1 LIVLRTLEAD
11 EWSGFEGNPMQQRVS
26 TYVYA
31 DDPILQAGVISQ
43 LRMRSE
49 IEVAESGDLDGV
61 DVGIAV
67 ADALDE
73 STLRILRSL
82 KKAGVAYT
90 VLVMGAVDDAAVVSA
105 AEAGVNGLL
114 RRSEATPDA
123 LVRAIQRVAAGEGV
137 IPADLLGHLLG
148 QVGRLQRQVLSP
160 RGLTFTGLSDR
171 EVQVL
176 RLIADGMDTNEI
188 ARQLCYSQRTVK
200 NVLHDVTTRLQL
212 RNRSHAVAYAVREG
226 LI

>member
-1 LIVLRTLEAD
+1 
-11 EWSGFEGNPMQQRVS
+11 MQRRVS

-43 LRMRSE
+43 LRMRAE
-49 IEVAESGDLDGV
+49 IEVVDSGDLTDV

-67 ADALDE
+67 ADTLDDQ
-73 STLRILRSL
+73 TVRILRSL
-82 KKAGVAYT
+82 KKAGVAHT
-90 VLVMGAVDDAAVVSA
+90 ILVMCAIDDKAVVTA
-105 AEAGVNGLL
+105 AEVGVSGLL
-114 RRSEATPDA
+114 RRPEATPDL
-123 LVRAIQRVAAGEGV
+123 LVRTIQKVAAGDGV
-137 IPADLLGHLLG
+137 IPSDLLGHLLG
-148 QVGRLQRQVLSP
+148 QVGRLQRQILSP

-176 RLIADGMDTNEI
+176 RLIADGHDTNEI

>member
-1 LIVLRTLEAD
+1 
-11 EWSGFEGNPMQQRVS
+11 MQPRVS
-26 TYVYA
+26 IYVYA
-31 DDPILQAGVISQ
+31 DDPILQAGMVSQ
-43 LRMRSE
+43 LRGRPEIDIVEASE
-49 IEVAESGDLDGV
+49 LARAQLGLVA
-61 DVGIAV
+61 

-73 STLRILRSL
+73 ETLRIMRSL
-82 KKAGVAYT
+82 KRAGVAHT
-90 VLVMGAVDDAAVVSA
+90 VLVMRTIDDAAVVSA
-105 AEAGVNGLL
+105 AEVGVSGLL
-114 RRSEATPDA
+114 RRSEATPET
-123 LVRAIQRVAAGEGV
+123 LVRTIQKVADGDGV
-137 IPADLLGHLLG
+137 IPSDLLGHLLG

-171 EVQVL
+171 EIEVL
-176 RLIADGMDTNEI
+176 RLIAEGHDTNEI

>member
-1 LIVLRTLEAD
+1 
-11 EWSGFEGNPMQQRVS
+11 MQRRVS

-43 LRMRSE
+43 LRTRA
-49 IEVAESGDLDGV
+49 EVEVVESNDLSGV

-67 ADALDE
+67 SDSLDDE
-73 STLRILRSL
+73 TTRILRSL
-82 KKAGVAYT
+82 KKAGVTYT
-90 VLVMGAVDDAAVVSA
+90 ILVMGAIDDNTVVGA
-105 AEAGVNGLL
+105 AEVGVSGLL
-114 RRSEATPDA
+114 RRSEATPDV
-123 LVRAIQRVAAGEGV
+123 LVRTIQKVASGEGV
-137 IPADLLGHLLG
+137 IPSDLLGHLLG

-160 RGLTFTGLSDR
+160 RGLSFTGLSDR
-171 EVQVL
+171 ETEVL
-176 RLIADGMDTNEI
+176 RLIADGLDTSEI
-188 ARQLCYSQRTVK
+188 ASQLCYSQRTVK

>member
-1 LIVLRTLEAD
+1 
-11 EWSGFEGNPMQQRVS
+11 MQPRIPA
-26 TYVYA
+26 YVYA

-43 LRMRSE
+43 LRPRPEIDIVEASE
-49 IEVAESGDLDGV
+49 LGRAQVGV
-61 DVGIAV
+61 AV

-73 STLRILRSL
+73 ETLRILRAL
-82 KKAGVAYT
+82 RRAGIAHMI
-90 VLVMGAVDDAAVVSA
+90 LVMRAIDDAAVVSA
-105 AEAGVNGLL
+105 AEVGVSGLL
-114 RRSEATPDA
+114 RRAEATPDV
-123 LVRAIQRVAAGEGV
+123 LVRTIRKVAAGEGV
-137 IPADLLGHLLG
+137 IPSDLLGHLLG

-160 RGLTFTGLSDR
+160 RGLTFTGMSDR
-171 EVQVL
+171 EIEVL
-176 RLIADGMDTNEI
+176 RLIADGHDTNEI

>member
-1 LIVLRTLEAD
+1 MAR
-11 EWSGFEGNPMQQRVS
+11 RVS

-31 DDPILQAGVISQ
+31 DDPILQAGVVSQ
-43 LRMRSE
+43 LRMRPDV
-49 IEVAESGDLDGV
+49 EVVDGPDLDGV

-67 ADALDE
+67 ADGLDDN
-73 STLRILRSL
+73 TLRILRTL
-82 KKAGVAYT
+82 KSAGVGAT
-90 VLVMGAVDDAAVVSA
+90 ILVMGVIDDSTVVHA
-105 AEAGVNGLL
+105 AEVGVSGLL
-114 RRSEATPDA
+114 RRAEATPDV
-123 LVRAIQRVAAGEGV
+123 LVRTIVKVAAGDGV
-137 IPADLLGHLLG
+137 IPSDLLGHLLG

-171 EVQVL
+171 EISVL
-176 RLIADGMDTNEI
+176 RLIADGLDTNEI
-188 ARQLCYSQRTVK
+188 AQQLCYSQRTVK

>member
-1 LIVLRTLEAD
+1 
-11 EWSGFEGNPMQQRVS
+11 MQRRVT

-43 LRMRSE
+43 LRMRAE
-49 IEVAESGDLDGV
+49 IDVVESGDLSGV

-67 ADALDE
+67 ADTLDDE
-73 STLRILRSL
+73 TVRILRAL
-82 KKAGVAYT
+82 KASVSYT
-90 VLVMGAVDDAAVVSA
+90 ILVMSAIDDGTVVTA
-105 AEAGVNGLL
+105 AEVGVSGLL
-114 RRSEATPDA
+114 RRGEATPDV
-123 LVRAIQRVAAGEGV
+123 LVRTIQKVASGEGV
-137 IPADLLGHLLG
+137 IPPDLLAHLLG

-160 RGLTFTGLSDR
+160 RGLTFTGLSHR
-171 EVQVL
+171 EIQVL
-176 RLIADGMDTNEI
+176 RLIADGLDTNEI

>member
-1 LIVLRTLEAD
+1 
-11 EWSGFEGNPMQQRVS
+11 MQPRIP

-43 LRMRSE
+43 LRPRPE
-49 IEVAESGDLDGV
+49 IDIVEASDLGRAQVGV
-61 DVGIAV
+61 AV

-73 STLRILRSL
+73 ETLRILRAL
-82 KKAGVAYT
+82 RRAGIAHMI
-90 VLVMGAVDDAAVVSA
+90 LVMRAIDDAAVVSA
-105 AEAGVNGLL
+105 AEVGVSGLL
-114 RRSEATPDA
+114 RRAEATPDV
-123 LVRAIQRVAAGEGV
+123 LVRTIRKVAAGEGV
-137 IPADLLGHLLG
+137 IPSDLLGHLLG

-160 RGLTFTGLSDR
+160 RGLTFTGMSDR
-171 EVQVL
+171 EIEVL
-176 RLIADGMDTNEI
+176 RLIADGHDTNEI